1 MIASMT
7 RRLALFAMAAFLAI
21 PPLALPV
28 PALADP
34 QDDALVAKAVAYL
47 DGLLAAKGTFRQTDP
62 KGVTVTGTF
71 YLARPGRARFQYD
84 APSGLLIT
92 SDGKTVIM
100 SDSYLKTFQKFPLG
114 STPLALFLADHIRL
128 DKGAK
133 VTRVEHNASGFSVTA
148 RDSHGLSQGQ
158 VTLYFAEGPVR
169 LTGWALI
176 DAQGQA
182 TQVALGPLSPMMQA
196 DPGLFTQTP
205 EGPSDAQGT
214 GH

>member
-1 MIASMT
+1 MIASIT
-7 RRLALFAMAAFLAI
+7 RRLALFAMAVA
-21 PPLALPV
+21 LALPASAIPV
-28 PALADP
+28 SALADP
-34 QDDALVAKAVAYL
+34 QDDALVAKAVSYL

-71 YLARPGRARFQYD
+71 FLARPGRARFQYNP
-84 APSGLLIT
+84 PSGLLIT

-100 SDSYLKTFQKFPLG
+100 SDSYLKTFPLS

-133 VTRVEHNASGFSVTA
+133 VTRVEHNANGFSVTA
-148 RDSHGLSQGQ
+148 RDGHGLSQGQ
-158 VTLYFAEGPVR
+158 VTLYFAENPTR

-176 DAQGQA
+176 DAQGRA

-196 DPGLFTQTP
+196 DPGLFTQSP
-205 EGPSDAQGT
+205 DGQGEARAT
-214 GH
+214 NR

>member
-1 MIASMT
+1 MPLT
-7 RRLALFAMAAFLAI
+7 RRLTLLAFTAFLAM
-21 PPLALPV
+21 PPLAH
-28 PALADP
+28 ADP
-34 QDDALVAKAVAYL
+34 QDDALVAKAVSYL
-47 DGLLAAKGTFRQTDP
+47 DGLIAAKGTFRQTDP
-62 KGVTVTGTF
+62 RGVTVTGNF

-84 APSGLLIT
+84 PPSGLLIT

-100 SDSYLKTFQKFPLG
+100 SDSYRKTFQRFPLS

-133 VTRVEHNASGFSVTA
+133 VTRVEHNANGFSVTA
-148 RDSHGLSQGQ
+148 RDGHGLSQGQ